1 MRIIF
6 FLISLI
12 LLLCFNYKIS
22 NFENFTNNQL
32 FTTVYHDCK
41 ILANKEMT
49 TRLNKNVYEKEEIGL
64 IESIPKEILRESKVL
79 DLGAC
84 LGVVSII
91 VNKKLNN
98 KEHHVC
104 VEANTDLIPV
114 LQRNRDNNDC
124 KFKIENSI
132 ISNTSDGVFYIYD
145 NVVAGS
151 AHRRDNYNNKKKKI
165 KINVLKLPELIKKH
179 NVTFDFIIMDIEGG
193 ELDFLEENKDYI
205 KNNVKY
211 LLIEIH
217 EFIMY
222 KGYEKKC
229 LDIIKE
235 SNMKL
240 IKKDGI
246 SFLFENKKL

>member
-1 MRIIF
+1 MKIIF
-6 FLISLI
+6 FISLI
-12 LLLCFNYKIS
+12 LLLYFNYKIS
-22 NFENFTNNQL
+22 NSENFTEDEL
-32 FTTVYHDCK
+32 FTTVYHNCN
-41 ILANKEMT
+41 ILANKKMT
-49 TRLNKNVYEKEEIGL
+49 DRLKKNVYEKQEIGL
-64 IESIPKEILRESKVL
+64 IELIPRKKLRESKVL

-98 KEHHVC
+98 KEDHVC

-114 LQRNRDNNDC
+114 LQKNRDKNDC

-151 AHRRDNYNNKKKKI
+151 AHRKDNIEKNKKKLKV
-165 KINVLKLPELIKKH
+165 KVLKLSELIKKH

-193 ELDFLEENKDYI
+193 ELEFLKENKNYI

-229 LDIIKE
+229 LEIIE
-235 SNMKL
+235 NTNMEL

-246 SFLFENKKL
+246 SFLFENKRL

>member
-1 MRIIF
+1 
-6 FLISLI
+6 
-12 LLLCFNYKIS
+12 
-22 NFENFTNNQL
+22 
-32 FTTVYHDCK
+32 
-41 ILANKEMT
+41 MT
-49 TRLNKNVYEKEEIGL
+49 DRLKKNVYEKQEIGL
-64 IESIPKEILRESKVL
+64 IELIPRKKLRESKVL

-98 KEHHVC
+98 KEDHVC

-114 LQRNRDNNDC
+114 LQKNRDKNDC

-151 AHRRDNYNNKKKKI
+151 AHRKDNIEKNKKKLKV
-165 KINVLKLPELIKKH
+165 KVLKLSELIKKH

-193 ELDFLEENKDYI
+193 ELEFLKENKNYI

-229 LDIIKE
+229 LEIIE
-235 SNMKL
+235 NTNMEL

-246 SFLFENKKL
+246 SFLFENKRL